1 MSTVTFEALSAR
13 IAILEGIVQEKLGE
27 KTTKVARKTSTKKDE
42 GERKKR
48 PLSAYQLFC
57 NANRQ
62 EVQSELIAAAG
73 EGVKLARGAALAE
86 LGTRWKALSDEE
98 KKEWADKRDELS
110 ESSEEEKVEVDNTA
124 EQATTLEEDQEQV
137 DVEAEKKKKDK
148 KEKKRKKKVDDE

>member
-1 MSTVTFEALSAR
+1 MSTVTFETLSGR
-13 IAILEGIVQEKLGE
+13 IAILEGFLQEKLE
-27 KTTKVARKTSTKKDE
+27 ENTTKVVRKTSTKKDE

-48 PLSAYQLFC
+48 PLSGYQLFC

-62 EVQSELIAAAG
+62 EVQSELTAAAG

-98 KKEWADKRDELS
+98 KKEWVDKRDELS

-124 EQATTLEEDQEQV
+124 EQATTSEEEQEQV
-137 DVEAEKKKKDK
+137 DVEAEKKKDK
-148 KEKKRKKKVDDE
+148 KEKKKKKKVDDE